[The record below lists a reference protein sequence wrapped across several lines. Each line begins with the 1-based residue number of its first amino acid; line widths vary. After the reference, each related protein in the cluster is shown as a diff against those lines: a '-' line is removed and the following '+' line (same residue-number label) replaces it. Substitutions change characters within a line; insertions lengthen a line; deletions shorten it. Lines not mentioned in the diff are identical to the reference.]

1 MLYKS
6 NILALVGGGNN
17 PKFSTDKVIIWDELQ
32 EKIISQ
38 LRFDTDVK
46 NVKLTKE
53 KIVIVC
59 EKKIYIFNLK
69 NLSIMNESIET
80 FPSSKSV
87 KESFLLSIAD
97 TIFLIILFG

>member
-6 NILALVGGGNN
+6 NILALVGGGSN

-38 LRFDTDVK
+38 LRFDTNVK

-53 KIVIVC
+53 KIVKLMEI
-59 EKKIYIFNLK
+59 LK
-69 NLSIMNESIET
+69 L
-80 FPSSKSV
+80 
-87 KESFLLSIAD
+87 
-97 TIFLIILFG
+97 